1 MKKIIL
7 SLVLIQSIFSGL
19 DAGMITT
26 RQIKKDLQER
36 IRLYLICTP
45 PSTASYSSHQYH
57 LGKTHAYY
65 DILEMIERSEAI
77 DSKGM
82 ERG

>member
-19 DAGMITT
+19 DARTLTT
-26 RQIKKDLQER
+26 GEIKRDLQQR
-36 IRLYLICTP
+36 IKLYLIFTP

-65 DILEMIERSEAI
+65 DVLDMIERSEAI
-77 DSKGM
+77 DSNGR